1 MGNNRR
7 ILKTGAL
14 AVSVTIAFAL
24 FAFYGQPP
32 AGVTTFTVTKVLPQ
46 IAVGS
51 FDGNLTKYSTV
62 IEIANTGVTPVNV
75 AANFYKTTDGA
86 PSTLSF
92 ATNLTAVPAITG
104 GALASTALDA
114 GKVLVITGNTATTGT
129 VNWAKIQATGRVS
142 IAAFFETRDN
152 LTNVL
157 YSRVGVNASP
167 ANMSK
172 FEIPR
177 VRNVANGFEL
187 AYALVNTGSTAASY
201 TATLKDATGAVL
213 KTKTE
218 TLAAGA
224 QTAKFAFQ
232 FFDLSDEPAG
242 TSYSYIVIE
251 SPSAQ
256 FGAIAVAFEGAAQ
269 TSFPVDQLQ

>member
-1 MGNNRR
+1 MSNNRR
-7 ILKTGAL
+7 IVKTGAL
-14 AVSVTIAFAL
+14 AISVTIAFAV
-24 FAFYGQPP
+24 FVFYGQTTT
-32 AGVTTFTVTKVLPQ
+32 GGTTFTVTKVLPQ

-62 IEIANTGVTPVNV
+62 IEIVNRGATAVNV
-75 AANFYKTTDGA
+75 AANFYKTTDGTA
-86 PSTLSF
+86 STLLF

-114 GKVLVITGNTATTGT
+114 GKVLVITTNTATTGT
-129 VNWAKIQATGRVS
+129 VNWAKIQATGSVS
-142 IAAFFETRDN
+142 IATFFEIRDN
-152 LTNVL
+152 RTNAL
-157 YSRVGVNASP
+157 YSRVGVTASP

-172 FEIPR
+172 FLIPR
-177 VRNVANGFEL
+177 VRNVATGLEV

-201 TATLKDATGAVL
+201 TSTLNDATGSVL
-213 KTKTE
+213 KTRTD

-232 FFDLSDEPAG
+232 FFDLSGEPAG

-251 SPSAQ
+251 SSSAQ
-256 FGAIAVAFEGAAQ
+256 FGAIAVALEGATQ

>member
-1 MGNNRR
+1 MSNNGK

-14 AVSVTIAFAL
+14 AVSVTIAFAV
-24 FAFYGQPP
+24 FVFYGQRT
-32 AGVTTFTVTKVLPQ
+32 GDTTFTVVRVLPQ

-51 FDGNLTKYSTV
+51 FDGNRTKYSTV
-62 IEIANTGVTPVNV
+62 IEIVNTSTTSVNV
-75 AANFYKTTDGA
+75 AANFYETTGGTA
-86 PSTLSF
+86 STLSF

-129 VNWAKIQATGRVS
+129 VNWAKIQSTGNVS

-157 YSRVGVNASP
+157 YSRVGVTASP
-167 ANMSK
+167 ANMRK
-172 FEIPR
+172 FLIPR
-177 VRNVANGFEL
+177 VRNVATGFEV

-201 TATLKDATGAVL
+201 TATLNDATGAVL
-213 KTKTE
+213 KAKTD

-232 FFDLSDEPAG
+232 FFDLSGEPAG
-242 TSYSYIVIE
+242 TSYSYIVVE
-251 SPSAQ
+251 SSSAQ
-256 FGAIAVAFEGAAQ
+256 FAAIAIAFEGAAQ